1 MTNPPPRY
9 RQHDHYCTCCLYCG
23 WAMPGR
29 RAESVQCRKPKK
41 GQPKVCLYVST
52 CNDDSVLPIEL
63 FMYNLWLKPFNNI
76 NNNLKN
82 QVRKSSEEMLSAKRI
97 KRRRWSLL
105 VILPPINVHW
115 NVNYWLIGADSYS
128 PQLTVALSLY
138 QQIFI
143 ILRDALY
150 FIQVEKFHFSN
161 NECFTF
167 FRGSAWNCLLYNI
180 ECLILY
186 YVTKKLSIC

>member
-1 MTNPPPRY
+1 MM
-9 RQHDHYCTCCLYCG
+9 L
-23 WAMPGR
+23 
-29 RAESVQCRKPKK
+29 
-41 GQPKVCLYVST
+41 
-52 CNDDSVLPIEL
+52 
-63 FMYNLWLKPFNNI
+63 NLAGGIAHNI

-82 QVRKSSEEMLSAKRI
+82 QVRKSSVEMLSAKRI

-115 NVNYWLIGADSYS
+115 NVNYWLIGAESYS

-150 FIQVEKFHFSN
+150 FIQVENFHFSN

-167 FRGSAWNCLLYNI
+167 FRGSAWNCLLSNI